1 MKNAR
6 NRTQPK
12 PLTPVIIKIMKVAFL
27 LSQINV
33 VTTGFIKEQIRIAN
47 SFADVEIISLNDDV
61 QEFEGMVVHSIPFKQ
76 ALPNSVSNVLLWP
89 VRRIGLMNYYRDLRF
104 GRELKAVLESIN
116 ADVLHVQFGQ
126 HADVLFT
133 HIPDFSCP
141 TIVQFRGR
149 DASSRVI
156 ARPAYRRHL
165 AEILNRPNVFTA
177 SVCDALIHHLK
188 EQGVP
193 VKYHSVL
200 HTPIDTEFF
209 SPMRPVSPAHG
220 TKRLVQIGSFREKKG
235 QLQLLKLFEAYS
247 KEHPDAWQLH
257 LYGEGETK
265 EKCQE
270 FVKSRNL
277 TNQVLFHSWIDR
289 NQVKEVLNEA
299 DAFVHLA
306 ITPPNGDMEGIP
318 NAIAEAMS
326 MELPV
331 ISTDHSGIPELITS
345 RDEGRIIEIDFV
357 AFKDTLNEL
366 RERNK
371 MPKARTRVC
380 DAFSIEQHK
389 SALQAL
395 YRQALDRHA

>member
-1 MKNAR
+1 MNTSKL
-6 NRTQPK
+6 TQPWPMNPVLFK
-12 PLTPVIIKIMKVAFL
+12 PMKVAFL
-27 LSQINV
+27 LSQVNV

-61 QEFEGMVVHSIPFKQ
+61 QEFEGMPVHSIPFKQ
-76 ALPNSVSNVLLWP
+76 ALPTSVSNVLLWP
-89 VRRIGLMNYYRDLRF
+89 VRRIGLMNYYRDSRF
-104 GRELKAVLESIN
+104 GKQLQAVLASIN

-165 AEILNRPNVFTA
+165 VDILNRPNVFTA

-188 EQGVP
+188 KQGVP
-193 VKYHSVL
+193 VKCHSVL

-209 SPMRPVSPAHG
+209 SPKRPVSPAHG

-265 EKCQE
+265 EKCRE
-270 FVKSRNL
+270 FAKSKGL
-277 TNQVLFHSWIDR
+277 TNQVQFHSWLDR

-306 ITPPNGDMEGIP
+306 ITPSNGDMEGIP

-331 ISTDHSGIPELITS
+331 ITTDHSGIPELITS
-345 RDEGRIIEIDFV
+345 HDEGRIIEIDPA
-357 AFKDTLNEL
+357 AFKETLNEL
-366 RERNK
+366 REGGK

-380 DAFSIEQHK
+380 EAFSLEQHK
-389 SALQAL
+389 AALQAL
-395 YRQALDRHA
+395 YRQTLDRNA